1 MPIAH
6 PGNIWHYMNQKV
18 AFKELH
24 VPIMG
29 LFVLKVDSSLKVQLV
44 YSQLRV
50 DLGIHLIAL

>member
-1 MPIAH
+1 
-6 PGNIWHYMNQKV
+6 
-18 AFKELH
+18 
-24 VPIMG
+24 MG